1 MKRKRAIIM
10 VELVDES
17 IEEKNEKIK
26 QELLDWFRE
35 NSTFIP
41 WVKDV
46 KEITVKDE

>member
-1 MKRKRAIIM
+1 MKRKKAIIT

-17 IEEKNEKIK
+17 IAEADEKIA

-35 NSTFIP
+35 ETISIP

-46 KEITVKDE
+46 EDITVKDD